1 MVEKNL
7 LNIEHL
13 KASFDLLDSIDI
25 GLIICDKKGKTL
37 AVNEKTC
44 LFNDSSEHDLL
55 GKNIDSNIYVYS
67 RHNGKAINIHEWIC
81 SNIEENP
88 NAILEGILISKN
100 RTEHFIN
107 IKTARPK
114 GFFEQF
120 SGYVLIIEKQS
131 DLNIQST
138 GEDDLCPML
147 SLATKNG
154 KIAIWKY
161 DMGNNIFHIDS
172 YFKTIVED
180 CKIDTNDLTI
190 SQIQEYIIPNDREV
204 AIQDFK
210 LFIAEKIN
218 KYRSSFRISLP
229 NNKVKWVLATG
240 VFSEWNIEGYPTSIA
255 GYFQD
260 ITEDKNK
267 EFNLKNQHSLL
278 QATIESTVEGTIVV
292 DINGKIVLYNKK
304 LKLLWRIP
312 DNTPLKN
319 YSDFLIYIRRFLP
332 EKNIC
337 TRLEKGLNV
346 CNNKHVTECKNKN
359 KVYCEIALN
368 DGRHFEIYYGPQI
381 LEEMTIGQI
390 LSFRDITERKLSEL
404 EILNAKQIAETA
416 NKTKSAFLANMSHEI
431 RTPLN
436 AIIGFS
442 QILNKRI
449 SDKSLRNYITSITK
463 SGKNLLDLINEI
475 LDLSKIEAGK
485 LKLNL
490 TEVDLHHLFK
500 DIEHVFQ
507 IQATEKGLTF
517 RIVKQSGIPDTVLID
532 ELRFKQILIN
542 LISNAIKFTHN
553 GFVQVAYSVK
563 MGVTGAY
570 TFAVTV
576 SDSGI
581 GIEKKFL
588 RHIFDDFKQS
598 DEQDERRYEG
608 TGLGLAISRRL
619 ATLMHGK
626 ITVES
631 KINKGSTFTLTIPD
645 ITIINKQIE
654 LPKERLLNTEKIEFE
669 PAKIL
674 LVDDRDI
681 DREIIKQLL
690 ESYPF
695 KIIEAYNGVDAVNL
709 ALEYKPDLIIMD
721 IKMPLLGGFE
731 ALKQIKSHNELIQ
744 TPVIALTAQ
753 NEYQD
758 FLTKDYSFN
767 SFLRKPINYEELII
781 NLSWYLKSKK
791 KKTKS
796 KSQTAKQIIPE
807 AKDIEAIFLRFNQD
821 ATPILNDIK
830 RLHSSSKIR
839 SLNQIISKIA
849 SDFDNTYLKN
859 ITEDMEL
866 YMKNFNIEEIHKKI
880 DEIENYINLLNK
892 KTNA

>member
-1 MVEKNL
+1 
-7 LNIEHL
+7 
-13 KASFDLLDSIDI
+13 
-25 GLIICDKKGKTL
+25 
-37 AVNEKTC
+37 
-44 LFNDSSEHDLL
+44 
-55 GKNIDSNIYVYS
+55 
-67 RHNGKAINIHEWIC
+67 
-81 SNIEENP
+81 
-88 NAILEGILISKN
+88 
-100 RTEHFIN
+100 
-107 IKTARPK
+107 
-114 GFFEQF
+114 
-120 SGYVLIIEKQS
+120 
-131 DLNIQST
+131 
-138 GEDDLCPML
+138 
-147 SLATKNG
+147 
-154 KIAIWKY
+154 
-161 DMGNNIFHIDS
+161 
-172 YFKTIVED
+172 
-180 CKIDTNDLTI
+180 
-190 SQIQEYIIPNDREV
+190 
-204 AIQDFK
+204 
-210 LFIAEKIN
+210 
-218 KYRSSFRISLP
+218 
-229 NNKVKWVLATG
+229 
-240 VFSEWNIEGYPTSIA
+240 
-255 GYFQD
+255 
-260 ITEDKNK
+260 
-267 EFNLKNQHSLL
+267 
-278 QATIESTVEGTIVV
+278 
-292 DINGKIVLYNKK
+292 
-304 LKLLWRIP
+304 
-312 DNTPLKN
+312 
-319 YSDFLIYIRRFLP
+319 
-332 EKNIC
+332 
-337 TRLEKGLNV
+337 
-346 CNNKHVTECKNKN
+346 
-359 KVYCEIALN
+359 VYCEIALN